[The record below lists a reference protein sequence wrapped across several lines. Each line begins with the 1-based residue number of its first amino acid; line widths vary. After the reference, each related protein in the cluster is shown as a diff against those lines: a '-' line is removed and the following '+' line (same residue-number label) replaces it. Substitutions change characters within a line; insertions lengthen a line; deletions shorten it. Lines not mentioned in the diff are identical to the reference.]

1 MSLREP
7 TPPPRRRLHPRKF
20 APSVSAD
27 SALFE
32 RVRARIDDLAW
43 AYPARMAI
51 LAFAALVLVIA
62 GLLSLPISTATGKSS
77 GFPIALFTATSAV
90 CVTGLEVNDTAS
102 YWSAFGHT
110 IIAIGMAIGGI
121 GIMTIACALALAVSA
136 RLGLSQRIMLA
147 HETQTNSLGTVAFVL
162 KIVLTTAVVVQLGLF
177 VVLFPR
183 FLTLNESVPTAAG
196 HAAFMSI
203 SIFNNAGFAN
213 VVGGLGPYV
222 SDWWM
227 VLPIIVGCAIGGLG
241 FLVIHDVL
249 TNWRNPKK
257 WTLHTKLTLTTY
269 ALVAGIA
276 ATSITASEWYNP
288 KTFGGLDPLSKMLSA
303 LLFSVNSRSL
313 GLTTINIADMH
324 TQSWFTLD
332 ALMFIGGGSASTAG
346 GIKVTTLALM
356 FLAIFAEA
364 RGDRDIEAFGRRI
377 PSSSLRLA
385 LSVTLVS
392 VGIVALGVLTVLHLT
407 DYSLDVVFFEVISA
421 FGSVGLS
428 VGLSYDLD
436 TIGKFVFSA
445 LMFAGRI
452 GPITIAV
459 ALALRNRHRAV
470 RMPEEAPSIG

>member
-7 TPPPRRRLHPRKF
+7 PLPPKPRWRPRKF
-20 APSVSAD
+20 APTAGVEKTWWD
-27 SALFE
+27 RF
-32 RVRARIDDLAW
+32 RQRIDTLAW

-51 LAFAALVLVIA
+51 LAFAILVLVIA
-62 GLLSLPISTATGKSS
+62 GLLMLPISTTTGDATS
-77 GFPIALFTATSAV
+77 FPVALFTATSAV

-121 GIMTIACALALAVSA
+121 GIMTIASALALAVSA

-162 KIVLTTAVVVQLGLF
+162 RIVVTTAVVVQLGLF

-183 FLTLNESVPTAAG
+183 FLTLNESIATAAG

-213 VVGGLGPYV
+213 VVGGLSPYV

-227 VLPIIVGCAIGGLG
+227 VLPIIFGCAIGGIG

-269 ALVAGIA
+269 SLVAGIA
-276 ATSITASEWYNP
+276 AITITASEWYNP
-288 KTFGGLDPLSKMLSA
+288 KTFGGLDPVSKVLSA

-313 GLTTINIADMH
+313 GITTINIADMN
-324 TQSWFTLD
+324 TQSWFALD

-377 PSSSLRLA
+377 PATALRLA

-392 VGIVALGVLTVLHLT
+392 VAIVALGTLTILHIT

-428 VGLSYDLD
+428 VGLSYDLSAA
-436 TIGKFVFSA
+436 GQLVFSL

-459 ALALRNRHRAV
+459 ALALRDRGRV
-470 RMPEEAPSIG
+470 IRLPEEAPSIG